1 MMIRD
6 GTILSSL
13 TNDII
18 VTHIHYY
25 DNHDNNDGDTRLFT
39 GWIMYAYYI
48 DNKSPYRAGYWK
60 YNTFVQPKRHHIIKM
75 IIMIKV

>member
-1 MMIRD
+1 MMIHD

-25 DNHDNNDGDTRLFT
+25 NNHDNNDGDTRLFT

-48 DNKSPYRAGYWK
+48 DNKSPYRAG
-60 YNTFVQPKRHHIIKM
+60 
-75 IIMIKV
+75 